1 MRPYG
6 EDQDQKTQ
14 ANLCQLKLAKI
25 SLYKYIRLLM
35 AINVLQVKPISRGA
49 GQSATAC
56 AAYRSGE
63 KIYDQ
68 REDREHDYSRK
79 TGIDNNASQIIT
91 PDGITSPVAQDRATL
106 WNAAEAAEMRKDARV
121 AREYIIAL
129 PKEASPEERQQLAE
143 AFGRLI
149 ANRYSVAVDLN
160 IHSPHRDADGTDN
173 GNHHAHLL
181 STTRQLTPEGLGKKS
196 DIELSDSDRA
206 KRGLSK
212 GKDEVFELRV
222 EWTALQNRVLEK
234 YGIQLSAHS
243 LADQGID
250 QQPTLHMGARD
261 TALERQGIAT
271 YTGNQNRIIQAENA
285 ERTAQKHQIQELDQ
299 EIPHTTHGIGEL
311 QQQRTT
317 THNDLRL
324 LQQLAHQFSSTQAQT
339 PQPEKTTERTLTN
352 DKTARTPNPPAK
364 GYDRERGFDR

>member
-6 EDQDQKTQ
+6 EDQDQK
-14 ANLCQLKLAKI
+14 I
-25 SLYKYIRLLM
+25 SLYKYIGLLM

-79 TGIDNNASQIIT
+79 TGIDNNASQIII

-285 ERTAQKHQIQELDQ
+285 ERTAQKHQIKELDQ
-299 EIPHTTHGIGEL
+299 EIQYTTNGIGEL

-324 LQQLAHQFSSTQAQT
+324 LQQLAHQFSSTQAQI